1 VELVA
6 ILDAD
11 KEGFLRSET
20 SLIQTMGR
28 AARNVEGRV
37 ILYAD
42 HMTGSLNRAMSETD
56 RRRAMQMAYN
66 TEHGITPQSIKKKIN
81 DIVGEIQK
89 ARQKAVKDLVELDLS
104 AFGGDKKKL
113 IKEKRRQMHE
123 AADNLDFET
132 ATLLRDEI
140 VQLEKGVKKRAS
152 AAKKR
157 K

>member
-1 VELVA
+1 
-6 ILDAD
+6 
-11 KEGFLRSET
+11 
-20 SLIQTMGR
+20 
-28 AARNVEGRV
+28 
-37 ILYAD
+37 
-42 HMTGSLNRAMSETD
+42 
-56 RRRAMQMAYN
+56 
-66 TEHGITPQSIKKKIN
+66 
-81 DIVGEIQK
+81 VGEIQK